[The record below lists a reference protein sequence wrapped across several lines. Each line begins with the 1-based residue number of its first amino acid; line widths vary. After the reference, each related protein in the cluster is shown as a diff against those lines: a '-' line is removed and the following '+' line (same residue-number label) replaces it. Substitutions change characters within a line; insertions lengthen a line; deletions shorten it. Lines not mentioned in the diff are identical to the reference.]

1 MFITIH
7 LPIHMEGGLDHV
19 INAKKFNEEIQNL
32 LDVLYDSQCENMEAT
47 AVAMKE
53 CIKNGGVVH
62 VFGSGHSVGL
72 GIDIKNR
79 TGSLVPIHIMEMS
92 DFVTKGGV
100 DVKEFMDKTNIFERK
115 PGVAIK
121 LYELYDIKPQ
131 DIFIVISNSG
141 INGIVIDIAS
151 LAKQNGHK
159 VIIITSMKHT
169 LAEEPRH
176 PSGKKLY
183 EFGDIVIDN
192 CGPHGDALIETDGVA
207 KVCSVSSICNNCLA
221 QAMAA
226 RTIELLKEDGC
237 ELPILTGDEQH
248 DNKLRKQYEGRA

>member
-1 MFITIH
+1 MV
-7 LPIHMEGGLDHV
+7 D
-19 INAKKFNEEIQNL
+19 AKTFKDEIIKL
-32 LDVLYDSQCENMEAT
+32 LDNLYDSQKDNLEKTAEAM
-47 AVAMKE
+47 AE
-53 CIKNGGVVH
+53 CIEKGGVVH

-79 TGSLVPIHIMEMS
+79 IGALVPIHIMEMS
-92 DFVTKGGV
+92 DFVTRGGISV
-100 DVKEFMDKTNIFERK
+100 EEFMDTKVIFERK
-115 PGVAIK
+115 PNMASR
-121 LYELYDIKPQ
+121 LYNLYDMKPE

-192 CGPHGDALIETDGVA
+192 CGPHGDALIQTDGVA
-207 KVCSVSSICNNCLA
+207 KVCSVSSICNNCIA
-221 QAMAA
+221 QSMAA
-226 RTIELLKEDGC
+226 RCIEILKDKGV
-237 ELPILTGDEQH
+237 ELPVLTGDREQ
-248 DNKLRKQYEGRA
+248 DDALKKKYEGRA

>member
-1 MFITIH
+1 MV
-7 LPIHMEGGLDHV
+7 D
-19 INAKKFNEEIQNL
+19 AKTFKDEIIKL
-32 LDVLYDSQCENMEAT
+32 LDNLYDSQKDNLEKTAEAM
-47 AVAMKE
+47 AE
-53 CIKNGGVVH
+53 CIEKGGVVH

-72 GIDIKNR
+72 GIDIKDR
-79 TGSLVPIHIMEMS
+79 IGALVPIHIMEMS
-92 DFVTKGGV
+92 DFVTRGGISAE
-100 DVKEFMDKTNIFERK
+100 EFMDTKVIFERK
-115 PGVAIK
+115 PNIASR
-121 LYELYDIKPQ
+121 LYNLYDMKPE

-192 CGPHGDALIETDGVA
+192 CGPHGDALIQTEGVA
-207 KVCSVSSICNNCLA
+207 KVCSVSSICNNCIA
-221 QAMAA
+221 QSMAA
-226 RTIELLKEDGC
+226 RCIEILKDKGV
-237 ELPILTGDEQH
+237 ELPVLTGDDKH
-248 DNKLRKQYEGRA
+248 DNALKKKYEGRA

>member
-1 MFITIH
+1 MVEAKTFKDEIIK
-7 LPIHMEGGLDHV
+7 LLDH
-19 INAKKFNEEIQNL
+19 
-32 LDVLYDSQCENMEAT
+32 LYDSQKDNLEAT
-47 AVAMKE
+47 ANAMAE

-72 GIDIKNR
+72 GIDIKDR
-79 TGSLVPIHIMEMS
+79 VGALVPIHIMEMS
-92 DFVTKGGV
+92 DFVTRGGV
-100 DVKEFMDKTNIFERK
+100 PLDEFMDTKNIFERK
-115 PGVAIK
+115 PNMAGR
-121 LYELYDIKPQ
+121 LYDLYDMKPE

-207 KVCSVSSICNNCLA
+207 KVCSVSSICNNCIA
-221 QAMAA
+221 QSMAA
-226 RTIELLKEDGC
+226 RTIEILKEEGV
-237 ELPILTGDEQH
+237 ELPVLTGDKAH
-248 DNKLRKQYEGRA
+248 DDAIKAKYEGRA

>member
-1 MFITIH
+1 MV
-7 LPIHMEGGLDHV
+7 E
-19 INAKKFNEEIQNL
+19 AKTFKDEIIKL
-32 LDVLYDSQCENMEAT
+32 LDTLYDSQKENLELT
-47 AVAMKE
+47 AQAMAD
-53 CIKNGGVVH
+53 CMAAGGVVH

-79 TGSLVPIHIMEMS
+79 IGALVPIHIMEMS

-100 DVKEFMDKTNIFERK
+100 SLEEFMDTKNIFERK
-115 PGVAIK
+115 PNMAGR
-121 LYELYDIKPQ
+121 LYDLYDIKPE

-151 LAKQNGHK
+151 LAKQHGHK

-207 KVCSVSSICNNCLA
+207 KVCSVSSICNNCIA
-221 QAMAA
+221 QSMAA
-226 RTIELLKEDGC
+226 RCVEILNEKGL
-237 ELPILTGDEQH
+237 ELPVLTGDKAH
-248 DNKLRKQYEGRA
+248 DDALIAKYEGRA

>member
-1 MFITIH
+1 M
-7 LPIHMEGGLDHV
+7 
-19 INAKKFNEEIQNL
+19 INALRFKEEIDKL
-32 LDVLYDSQCENMEAT
+32 LDTLYESQKDNMELMAK
-47 AVAMKE
+47 AMKD
-53 CIKNGGVVH
+53 CIASGGVVH

-79 TGSLVPIHIMEMS
+79 LGSLVPIHIMEMA
-92 DFVTKGGV
+92 DFVTKGGIAV
-100 DVKEFMDKTNIFERK
+100 EEFLDTKNIFERK
-115 PGVAIK
+115 PNVANK
-121 LYELYDIKPQ
+121 LYELYDIKPE

-169 LAEEPRH
+169 LAEAPRH

-192 CGPHGDALIETDGVA
+192 CGPHGDALLETDGVG
-207 KVCSVSSICNNCLA
+207 KVCSVSSICNNCIA
-221 QAMAA
+221 QAVAA
-226 RTIELLKEDGC
+226 RTIELLKEDNI
-237 ELPILTGDEQH
+237 ELPVLNGDLNH
-248 DNKLRKQYEGRA
+248 DNLLKEKYEGRA

>member
-1 MFITIH
+1 MINSLRFKEEIEV
-7 LPIHMEGGLDHV
+7 LLDH
-19 INAKKFNEEIQNL
+19 
-32 LDVLYDSQCENMEAT
+32 LYDSQVDNMEAL
-47 AVAMKE
+47 AVAMKD
-53 CIKNGGVVH
+53 CIKAGGVVH

-79 TGSLVPIHIMEMS
+79 VGSLVPIHIMEMA
-92 DFVTKGGV
+92 DFVTKGGISV
-100 DVKEFMDKTNIFERK
+100 EEFLDKKNIFERK
-115 PGVAIK
+115 PNVANK

-141 INGIVIDIAS
+141 INGIVIDIAN
-151 LAKQNGHK
+151 LAKNNGHK

-169 LAEEPRH
+169 LAEAPRH

-207 KVCSVSSICNNCLA
+207 KVCSVSSICNNCIA
-221 QAMAA
+221 QAVAA
-226 RTIELLKEDGC
+226 RTIELLKEEGID
-237 ELPILTGDEQH
+237 LPVLNGDLNH
-248 DNKLRKQYEGRA
+248 DEDIKNKYEGRA

>member
-1 MFITIH
+1 MI
-7 LPIHMEGGLDHV
+7 D
-19 INAKKFNEEIQNL
+19 AKRFKDELLVL
-32 LDVLYDSQCENMEAT
+32 LDELYETQKEKIEEC
-47 AVAMKE
+47 AVAMKD
-53 CIKNGGVVH
+53 CIGEDGVVH

-72 GIDIKNR
+72 GIDIKDR
-79 TGSLVPIHIMEMS
+79 VGSLVPIHIMEMN
-92 DFVTKGGV
+92 DFVTRGGV
-100 DVKEFMDKTNIFERK
+100 SVEEFMDKKNIFERK
-115 PGVAIK
+115 PGVAKK

-141 INGIVIDIAS
+141 INGIVIDIAD
-151 LAKQNGHK
+151 LAKKNGHK

-192 CGPHGDALIETDGVA
+192 CGPHGDALLQTESEA
-207 KVCSVSSICNNCLA
+207 KVCSVSSICNNCIA

-226 RTIELLKEDGC
+226 RTIELLEEDGY
-237 ELPILTGDEQH
+237 EVPALSGDQDH
-248 DNKLRKQYEGRA
+248 DEALKKRYEGRA